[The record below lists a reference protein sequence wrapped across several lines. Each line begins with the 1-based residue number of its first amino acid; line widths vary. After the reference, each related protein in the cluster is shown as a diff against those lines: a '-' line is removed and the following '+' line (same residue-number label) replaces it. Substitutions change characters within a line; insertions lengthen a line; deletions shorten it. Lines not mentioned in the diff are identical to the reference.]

1 MLVAL
6 LDFGINA
13 SDGNSGDY
21 GRTLRMFAVHF
32 NRAAKSME
40 IAAYRADELMNG
52 KSDLRVASIDFVS
65 FGRCAQRREQ
75 Q

>member
-13 SDGNSGDY
+13 SDGNAGNH
-21 GRTLRMFAVHF
+21 GRTLRMLAVHF

-40 IAAYRADELMNG
+40 IAAHSADELMNG
-52 KSDLRVASIDFVS
+52 KSDLRAASIDFVS
-65 FGRCAQRREQ
+65 FGRCAQRSQ
-75 Q
+75 QQ